1 MDKIENELPRRKQR
15 GYLYRS
21 YGSFAASGGKFTI
34 RELKRTCEKDLA
46 TKFAMT

>member
-34 RELKRTCEKDLA
+34 RELKRAGGPGHQLRQ
-46 TKFAMT
+46 